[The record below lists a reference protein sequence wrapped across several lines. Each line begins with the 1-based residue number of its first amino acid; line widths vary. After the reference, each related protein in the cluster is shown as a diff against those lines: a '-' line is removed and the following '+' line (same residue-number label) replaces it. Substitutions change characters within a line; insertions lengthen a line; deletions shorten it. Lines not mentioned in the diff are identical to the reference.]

1 MSPRGQGKGGTLKPD
16 RKHADNSDAG
26 DGYVSTDAFVDYYE
40 MLQVSANAD
49 EDTIHRVFRHLAK
62 KHHPD
67 VPGQGDRKH
76 FDRLVEAHRTLTN
89 AETRAAYDVKY
100 QRYWNQTWKVAAEAA
115 DGQILV
121 DDAAVRER
129 LLSLFYVQ
137 RRRSMRQ
144 PGMAEME
151 VARLVGLPIEH
162 VDFQLWYM
170 REKGWIQRL
179 DNGMLA
185 VTVDGVDMIEN
196 MRERAGAPRM
206 IETKSGNGSP
216 PR

>member
-1 MSPRGQGKGGTLKPD
+1 
-16 RKHADNSDAG
+16 
-26 DGYVSTDAFVDYYE
+26 VSTEAFVDYYE

-100 QRYWNQTWKVAAEAA
+100 QRYWNQTWKVASEAA

-151 VARLVGLPIEH
+151 VARLVGLPLEH

-196 MRERAGAPRM
+196 MRERAGVPRM
-206 IETKSGNGSP
+206 IETKGGNGSP

>member
-1 MSPRGQGKGGTLKPD
+1 VNTE
-16 RKHADNSDAG
+16 
-26 DGYVSTDAFVDYYE
+26 AFEDYYE
-40 MLQVSANAD
+40 LLQVSANAD

-62 KHHPD
+62 RHHPD

-76 FDRLVEAHRTLTN
+76 FDRLVAAHRTLTN

-100 QRYWNQTWKVAAEAA
+100 QRYWNQTWKVASDAS
-115 DGQILV
+115 DGQLLV
-121 DDAAVRER
+121 DDVAVRER

-144 PGMAEME
+144 PGMAELE
-151 VARLVGLPIEH
+151 IARLVGLPLEH

-179 DNGMLA
+179 ENGMLA

-196 MRERAGAPRM
+196 MRERGGAPRM
-206 IETKSGNGSP
+206 IETREQKPDAGGNGSSGGRP